1 MAATLV
7 GAPAELL
14 GSTST
19 QRATPVGAVLAQP
32 VSTAVPRATISM
44 RNFIIFD
51 SPEMR
56 RMPTSWYRP
65 VQRFSARLIHQRP
78 GLHT

>member
-7 GAPAELL
+7 GAADGLL

-19 QRATPVGAVLAQP
+19 QRATPVGAVLAQL
-32 VSTAVPRATISM
+32 VSTAVLRATTIM

-51 SPEMR
+51 SSKMR
-56 RMPTSWYRP
+56 RRFLSAGYK
-65 VQRFSARLIHQRP
+65 QRFSAWLIH
-78 GLHT
+78 